1 VAVSSSDDDLVYQLE
16 AASMLAQVCFR
27 PSKPVSRPEA
37 PRAAPEPQEDP
48 PVMTFG
54 LVMLACGAFTFGV
67 VADHFAVSV
76 WRRWR

>member
-1 VAVSSSDDDLVYQLE
+1 MGTRPEDDDLVYQLE

-27 PSKPVSRPEA
+27 PSKPPPRQDA
-37 PRAAPEPQEDP
+37 PQAVPQAPQEP

-54 LVMLACGAFTFGV
+54 LVMLGCGAFTSGV
-67 VADHFAVSV
+67 VAGHLAASM